1 MECRGTNLHIYVCI
15 ANNLTSS
22 LNADII
28 MPSPLIPLNTQQTEM
43 FQINLTALKKFLFYI
58 KQAMLALT
66 AGFGNNDKF
75 DLNLM

>member
-1 MECRGTNLHIYVCI
+1 
-15 ANNLTSS
+15 
-22 LNADII
+22 